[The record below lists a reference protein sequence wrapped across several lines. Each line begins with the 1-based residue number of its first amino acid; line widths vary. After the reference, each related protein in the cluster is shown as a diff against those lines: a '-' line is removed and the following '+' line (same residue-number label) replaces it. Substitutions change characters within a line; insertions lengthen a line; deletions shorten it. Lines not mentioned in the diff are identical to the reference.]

1 MMEPE
6 IIQRFLESV
15 GQKADVDLY
24 LRLFRAQEKE
34 SFALI
39 AADAQI
45 VRTALDPFHFDLRI
59 LAGLGLCPVVLL
71 GLFDAKDAD
80 RQATRVYDW
89 LVEDNVPARILS
101 SSRGIEVETARAVR
115 ELVHNGTI
123 PLVSLEAARD
133 VTTDGRFDILSALS
147 SLLGTRKVVFLSPT
161 RGLEREGAPHIS
173 DVNITTE
180 YERLLGAKGALA
192 PRHHTLL
199 RQAKG
204 LLDEVPHKMN
214 IAVVSPLA
222 LLRELFTVSGAGTL
236 IRKGSRIE
244 SRSTFD
250 SVDVPRLRAL
260 IESAFGRMLLPEA
273 LERGVERIYI
283 EENYRGAVLLTP
295 SPAGP
300 YLSKFAVERTAQ
312 GEGIGGDIWAVMVRE
327 YPSFFW
333 RARPENTIVPWY
345 ARQCD
350 GLARFPNW
358 HVFWCN
364 LGPAA
369 IPGAIEY
376 ALAQPADF
384 EAEPNGSQG
393 TPAT

>member
-1 MMEPE
+1 
-6 IIQRFLESV
+6 
-15 GQKADVDLY
+15 
-24 LRLFRAQEKE
+24 
-34 SFALI
+34 
-39 AADAQI
+39 
-45 VRTALDPFHFDLRI
+45 
-59 LAGLGLCPVVLL
+59 
-71 GLFDAKDAD
+71 
-80 RQATRVYDW
+80 
-89 LVEDNVPARILS
+89 VPARILS
-101 SSRGIEVETARAVR
+101 SSRGIEGETANAVR
-115 ELVHNGTI
+115 ELVHGGTI

-133 VTTDGRFDILSALS
+133 ATTDGRFDILSALTS
-147 SLLGTRKVVFLSPT
+147 RLGTRKVVFLSPT

-173 DVNITTE
+173 DVNITSE
-180 YERLLGAKGALA
+180 YERLLSAKGRLA

-204 LLDEVPHKMN
+204 LLDEANHKMN

-250 SVDVPRLRAL
+250 DVDVPRLRAL
-260 IESAFGRMLLPEA
+260 IESAFGRMLRPEA

-283 EENYRGAVLLTP
+283 EENYCGAVLLAP

-312 GEGIGGDIWAVMVRE
+312 GEGIGGDIWSVMVRE

-333 RARPENTIVPWY
+333 RARPDNPITPWY

-350 GLARFPNW
+350 GLARFTDW

-364 LGPAA
+364 LRPAEVPA
-369 IPGAIEY
+369 AIEY

-384 EAEPNGSQG
+384 EAAPS
-393 TPAT
+393 ASS

>member
-1 MMEPE
+1 MMEAE

-80 RQATRVYDW
+80 RQAARVYDW
-89 LVEDNVPARILS
+89 LVEDAVPARILS
-101 SSRGIEVETARAVR
+101 SSRGAEGDTANAVR
-115 ELVHNGTI
+115 ELVHAGTI

-133 VTTDGRFDILSALS
+133 TTIDGRFDVLSALAS
-147 SLLGTRKVVFLSPT
+147 RLGTRKVIFLSAT
-161 RGLEREGAPHIS
+161 RGLEREGLPHIS
-173 DVNITTE
+173 DVNITTD
-180 YERLLGAKGALA
+180 YERLLGTKGRLA

-199 RQAKG
+199 RQAKH
-204 LLDEVPHKMN
+204 LLDEVPHRMT

-222 LLRELFTVSGAGTL
+222 LLRELFTVSGAATL

-244 SRSTFD
+244 SRSTFEH
-250 SVDVPRLRAL
+250 VDVPRLRAL
-260 IESAFGRMLLPEA
+260 IESAFGRMLRPEA
-273 LERGVERIYI
+273 LERGVERIFI
-283 EENYRGAVLLTP
+283 EEHYRGAVLLTP

-312 GEGIGGDIWAVMVRE
+312 GEGIGGDIWNVMIRE

-333 RARPENTIVPWY
+333 RARPDNPITPWY

-350 GLARFPNW
+350 GLARFEHW

-364 LGPAA
+364 LPPAGIPAA
-369 IPGAIEY
+369 IDY
-376 ALAQPADF
+376 ALGQPADF
-384 EAEPNGSQG
+384 
-393 TPAT
+393 